1 MVTAMKPDASA
12 TRARIVVAA
21 RDEFS
26 VHGLAG
32 ARVDRIAAAAKAS
45 KERLYTY
52 FGDKEALF
60 RAVVEDGFARFIDEV
75 PFAVD
80 DLGGYAAR
88 EYLHLAAH
96 PEEHRLLLWTQL
108 QGGMA
113 TSGTDDIHSVI
124 AERHR
129 AMADAQRDG
138 LISDAFTV
146 EDLITMMF
154 GITSAWMTAPSRDCE
169 PADDAEIQR
178 RASKIEAAVRRLCA
192 P

>member
-1 MVTAMKPDASA
+1 MKPDASA

-21 RDEFS
+21 RTEFS

-32 ARVDRIAAAAKAS
+32 ARVDRIAVAAKAS
-45 KERLYTY
+45 KERLYAY

-60 RAVVEDGFARFIDEV
+60 RAVVEDGFAQFIAEV
-75 PFAVD
+75 PFSVD

-113 TSGTDDIHSVI
+113 ASGDDDIHSVI
-124 AERHR
+124 AQRHH
-129 AMADAQRDG
+129 AMETAQRDG
-138 LISDAFTV
+138 LISNAYTV
-146 EDLITMMF
+146 DDLITMMF
-154 GITSAWMTAPSRDCE
+154 GITSAWMTAPRVDRG
-169 PADDAEIQR
+169 PADDAEIRR

>member
-1 MVTAMKPDASA
+1 MKPDASA
-12 TRARIVVAA
+12 TRARIVIAA

-26 VHGLAG
+26 EHGLAG
-32 ARVDRIAAAAKAS
+32 ARVDRIAVAAKAS
-45 KERLYTY
+45 KERLYAY
-52 FGDKEALF
+52 FGDKETLF

-108 QGGMA
+108 QGGTA
-113 TSGTDDIHSVI
+113 TSGTDDIRSVI
-124 AERHR
+124 AQRR
-129 AMADAQRDG
+129 SAMAVAQQEG

-146 EDLITMMF
+146 DDLFTMIF
-154 GITSAWMTAPSRDCE
+154 GITSAWMTAPGSDCG
-169 PADDAEIQR
+169 PIDDTEHQR
-178 RASKIEAAVRRLCA
+178 RASKIEGAVRRLCA

>member
-1 MVTAMKPDASA
+1 MKPDASA

-32 ARVDRIAAAAKAS
+32 ARVDRIAVAAKAS
-45 KERLYTY
+45 KERLYAY
-52 FGDKEALF
+52 FGDKETLF

-75 PFAVD
+75 PFSVD

-113 TSGTDDIHSVI
+113 ASGTDDIHSVI
-124 AERHR
+124 AQRR
-129 AMADAQRDG
+129 SAMAAAQRDG

-146 EDLITMMF
+146 DDLITMIF
-154 GITSAWMTAPSRDCE
+154 GITSAWMTTPKRACE
-169 PADDAEIQR
+169 PADDAEILR

>member
-32 ARVDRIAAAAKAS
+32 ARVDRIAVAAKAS
-45 KERLYTY
+45 KERLYAY
-52 FGDKEALF
+52 FGDKQALF
-60 RAVVEDGFARFIDEV
+60 RAVVEDGFARFIEEV
-75 PFAVD
+75 PFSID

-113 TSGTDDIHSVI
+113 ASGTDDIHSVI
-124 AERHR
+124 AERR
-129 AMADAQRDG
+129 NAMAAAQRDG

-146 EDLITMMF
+146 DDLITMMF
-154 GITSAWMTAPSRDCE
+154 GITSAWMTAPSRACE
-169 PADDAEIQR
+169 SADDAEIQR
-178 RASKIEAAVRRLCA
+178 RASKIEAAVRRLCT

>member
-1 MVTAMKPDASA
+1 MKPDASA

-32 ARVDRIAAAAKAS
+32 ARVDRIAVAAKAS
-45 KERLYTY
+45 KERLYAY

-60 RAVVEDGFARFIDEV
+60 RAVVEDGFARFIEEV
-75 PFAVD
+75 PFSID

-113 TSGTDDIHSVI
+113 ASGTDDIHSVI
-124 AERHR
+124 AERR
-129 AMADAQRDG
+129 NAMAAAQRDG

-146 EDLITMMF
+146 DDLITMMF
-154 GITSAWMTAPSRDCE
+154 GITSAWMTAPSRACE
-169 PADDAEIQR
+169 SADDAEIQR
-178 RASKIEAAVRRLCA
+178 RASKIEAAVRRLCT

>member
-1 MVTAMKPDASA
+1 MAAMKPDASA
-12 TRARIVVAA
+12 TRARIVAAA
-21 RDEFS
+21 RGEFS

-32 ARVDRIAAAAKAS
+32 ARVDRIAVAAKAS
-45 KERLYTY
+45 KERLYAY
-52 FGDKEALF
+52 FGDKETLF
-60 RAVVEDGFARFIDEV
+60 RAVVEDGFARFIEEV
-75 PFAVD
+75 PFSID

-113 TSGTDDIHSVI
+113 ASGTDDIHSVI
-124 AERHR
+124 AERR
-129 AMADAQRDG
+129 NAMAAAQREG

-146 EDLITMMF
+146 DDLITMMF
-154 GITSAWMTAPSRDCE
+154 GITSAWMTAPSRACE
-169 PADDAEIQR
+169 SADDAEIRR
-178 RASKIEAAVRRLCA
+178 RASKIEAAVRRLCT